1 MALKAQMNLSH
12 SAWVRSF
19 WFLLI
24 FMGVVSLGRA
34 RPVNRRELHWR
45 RFGRFF
51 SVVARYR
58 RDVLRMALS
67 NRRTTV
73 EHDSAAR

>member
-1 MALKAQMNLSH
+1 MVLKAQMNLFH

-45 RFGRFF
+45 GFGHFL
-51 SVVARYR
+51 SVVA
-58 RDVLRMALS
+58 
-67 NRRTTV
+67 
-73 EHDSAAR
+73 